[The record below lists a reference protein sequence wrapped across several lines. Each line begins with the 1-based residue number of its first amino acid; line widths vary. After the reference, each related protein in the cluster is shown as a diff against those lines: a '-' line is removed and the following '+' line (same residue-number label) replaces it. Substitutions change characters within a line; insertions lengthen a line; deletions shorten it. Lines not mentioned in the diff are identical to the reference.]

1 MDQAV
6 HQTTGKTGKLAVI
19 VLAAGGSTRLGQ
31 PKQLV
36 ELVGE
41 PLIVR
46 QCRHAL
52 TLTEQ
57 VFCVLGCQAP
67 LMAKQLTGLP
77 VCQVN
82 NENWQQGMSSSIAAG
97 VAALPDDID
106 AAMILLVDQ
115 WQLASAE
122 LQLLQQSWQKHPE
135 AIVLAG
141 ASAGTDAKGSEAEVK
156 KGPPVIFPKCYF
168 PELLALTGEQGAKP
182 VLQKYHHRLNVLD
195 LPRAFIDL
203 DTPQQLQQLLASR
216 ENNPG

>member
-1 MDQAV
+1 MAQAN
-6 HQTTGKTGKLAVI
+6 HQTAEKTGKLAVI

-36 ELVGE
+36 ELAGE
-41 PLIVR
+41 SLIVR
-46 QCRHAL
+46 QCRRAL
-52 TLTEQ
+52 ALTEQ

-67 LMAKQLTGLP
+67 LMAKQLSGLP

-106 AAMILLVDQ
+106 AVMILLVDQ
-115 WQLASAE
+115 WQLAPIE
-122 LQLLQQSWQKHPE
+122 LQRLQQSWQKHPE
-135 AIVLAG
+135 TIVLAG
-141 ASAGTDAKGSEAEVK
+141 ASAGSDAKDCEVKGK

-182 VLQKYHHRLNVLD
+182 LLQKYHQQLNVLE

-203 DTPQQLQQLLASR
+203 DTPQQLQQLMASQ
-216 ENNPG
+216 ENNQR